1 MDNERMPAKVRLT
14 YGLGPAAE
22 ARWYCVSRDGMATL
36 CVDELDACYT
46 AEQSD
51 KNWQASSPH
60 RAVRLVDAAEIE
72 RLTDE
77 LQLCCEL
84 KRQYQEQAAR
94 SPLGHEQACRLF
106 EDWFHADGSGVEFV
120 RLVESAHGI

>member
-1 MDNERMPAKVRLT
+1 MNHEPTPAKVQLT
-14 YGLGPAAE
+14 DGLGQAAE

-60 RAVRLVDAAEIE
+60 RAVRLVDAAEVDRLKAAADAVLREAKFYGACYGATPSCKKAIE
-72 RLTDE
+72 TLAQVLR
-77 LQLCCEL
+77 
-84 KRQYQEQAAR
+84 
-94 SPLGHEQACRLF
+94 PN
-106 EDWFHADGSGVEFV
+106 V
-120 RLVESAHGI
+120 